1 VTETSI
7 VPWTAAPRESKEF
20 HHQTKTILCQIF
32 LSSKSASQNR
42 FEHMQTEYATE
53 VGFYLHEAEL
63 CVPNIFKSEKP
74 VVDFPIQWYL
84 ADLARLYM
92 F

>member
-1 VTETSI
+1 
-7 VPWTAAPRESKEF
+7 
-20 HHQTKTILCQIF
+20 
-32 LSSKSASQNR
+32 
-42 FEHMQTEYATE
+42 MQTEYAME

-74 VVDFPIQWYL
+74 VVDFPIQWYY

-92 F
+92 FMCKMNFKFYNYLDNLYWIGKCS